1 MLSIKQNAAEM
12 IHLVVKRVA
21 TCGMYML

>member
-12 IHLVVKRVA
+12 IRLVVKRVA